1 MERGAV
7 RWVNEPQESLASTPP
22 ARTVPR
28 CTDALVMQ
36 ALMAVGTTQARLEF
50 LG

>member
-1 MERGAV
+1 MGERTPGVAGVHTPGAHG
-7 RWVNEPQESLASTPP
+7 SA
-22 ARTVPR
+22 

-36 ALMAVGTTQARLEF
+36 ALMAVGTTQERLEF